1 MFPTLSTLLTPLSI
15 ALSLSTAT
23 GVLLHDTKLD
33 KAAALAPAM
42 ASSFDSANRTTKLIG
57 DPHTHAERGSLSQ
70 AVRDLKAQNPR
81 VQPRSTEDKKHLMQ
95 KNTPRGYHSFDSYN
109 TPLI

>member
-1 MFPTLSTLLTPLSI
+1 MFPFTTLLTPLSI

-33 KAAALAPAM
+33 KAASLAPAL
-42 ASSFDSANRTTKLIG
+42 SAGLDAADRSIKLAG

-70 AVRDLKAQNPR
+70 AVRDIKSQNPR
-81 VQPRSTEDKKHLMQ
+81 VQPRTTEDKKHLMQ
-95 KNTPRGYHSFDSYN
+95 KNAPRGYHSFDSYN

>member
-1 MFPTLSTLLTPLSI
+1 MFPLSTLLTPISI

-33 KAAALAPAM
+33 KAVTLAPALS
-42 ASSFDSANRTTKLIG
+42 ANLDSADRSVKLVG
-57 DPHTHAERGSLSQ
+57 DPHTHTERGSLSQ
-70 AVRDLKAQNPR
+70 AVRDIKSQNPR
-81 VQPRSTEDKKHLMQ
+81 IQPRTTEDKKHLMQ
-95 KNTPRGYHSFDSYN
+95 KNAPRGYHSFDTYN

>member
-1 MFPTLSTLLTPLSI
+1 MFPFTTLLTPLSI

-33 KAAALAPAM
+33 KAASLAPAL
-42 ASSFDSANRTTKLIG
+42 SAGLDAADRSIKLAG

-70 AVRDLKAQNPR
+70 AVRDIKSQNPR
-81 VQPRSTEDKKHLMQ
+81 VQPRTTEDKKHLMQ

>member
-1 MFPTLSTLLTPLSI
+1 MFPALSTLLTPLSI

-42 ASSFDSANRTTKLIG
+42 ASNLDSANRTTKLIG

-70 AVRDLKAQNPR
+70 AVRDIRAQNPR
-81 VQPRSTEDKKHLMQ
+81 VQPRTTEDKKHLMQ
-95 KNTPRGYHSFDSYN
+95 KNAPRGYHSFDNYN